1 MVENEPW
8 NALLC
13 QKWSHWPFS
22 HKRRILRLRR
32 IIHLQNPSKLTEK
45 QMDEVRRIV
54 HPKLRPFHFQI
65 KTYYLSD
72 VNYTT
77 DNPSLVW
84 IRPLWAFWSSSMT
97 GYKNDLMESKKSTG
111 TTRKA
116 DLNLVRNL
124 LSLSWPSSFLAS
136 QHGVFVSATFL
147 TGARVAWQLVSAWP
161 SVHEVPSSIP
171 GDIASLFQLLSF
183 LCSFDY
189 NVALDTLKRGE
200 GVKWVQCR
208 PQIYQLFLSR
218 VIEVKYYCFTF
229 LPFSVVSPC
238 SYAVFQWRHKI
249 SVLVFWAFF
258 CCIFIKRK
266 MKLLKGSVHTYPNI
280 FETIFFSV

>member
-22 HKRRILRLRR
+22 HKRRIIRLRR

-45 QMDEVRRIV
+45 QMDKVRRIV
-54 HPKLRPFHFQI
+54 HPKLRPFHVQI

-72 VNYTT
+72 ANYPT

-116 DLNLVRNL
+116 DLNLLRNL

-171 GDIASLFQLLSF
+171 GDNASLFQLLSF

-189 NVALDTLKRGE
+189 NVALDTLKRGK
-200 GVKWVQCR
+200 V
-208 PQIYQLFLSR
+208 
-218 VIEVKYYCFTF
+218 
-229 LPFSVVSPC
+229 
-238 SYAVFQWRHKI
+238 
-249 SVLVFWAFF
+249 
-258 CCIFIKRK
+258 
-266 MKLLKGSVHTYPNI
+266 
-280 FETIFFSV
+280 